1 MPLKQLVTK
10 RRDYS
15 RWRFFFCAGIGYS
28 VKIPMT
34 RAVKFDGRPIW
45 AEVSLGAL
53 THNLR
58 AIRSHVNSEFPRGP
72 KRKILAVIKSN
83 AYGHGIVPVARAL
96 SRVKADWFG
105 VTCSAEG
112 AELRESGIRE
122 PILIL
127 TGFWAGE
134 EERILK
140 NKLTPAIMRPEQLR
154 LLEKAAALSDKKR
167 GARKTKK
174 GSVDFHLKIDS
185 GMNRLGIQ
193 PSEIPA
199 FARVLS
205 ECPYLRLAGT
215 FTHIAS
221 SEVFTTE
228 QTNEQEKAFDAALA
242 CMKSIGLDPG
252 IVHMAN
258 SAAIVSR
265 PSTWRDMVRPGA
277 ILYGYHQFFEPSS
290 LNPEMEAKLSVKPV
304 LSFRARIISIKDLA
318 PGARVGY
325 NARWTAERPSRV
337 AVLAAGYADGLSR
350 ALSNKGRVIVR
361 GEFAPIIG
369 TVSMDLTAADVT
381 GINSARVGDIATIY
395 GADGDT
401 TQSVPDVAKIANTAS
416 AELLCALGKRV
427 PRFYLP

>member
-1 MPLKQLVTK
+1 
-10 RRDYS
+10 
-15 RWRFFFCAGIGYS
+15 
-28 VKIPMT
+28 MT
-34 RAVKFDGRPIW
+34 RTVKFDGRPIW

-58 AIRSHVNSEFPRGP
+58 AIRVHVNPAGTRGP
-72 KRKILAVIKSN
+72 RRKVLAVIKSN

-96 SRVKADWFG
+96 SKARADWFG

-122 PILIL
+122 PVLIL

-134 EERILK
+134 EKRILE
-140 NKLTPAIMRPEQLR
+140 NQLTPAIMRADQLR
-154 LLEKAAALSDKKR
+154 LLEKAAAR
-167 GARKTKK
+167 HRKSRK
-174 GSVDFHLKIDS
+174 GPVDFHLKLDT
-185 GMNRLGIQ
+185 GMNRLGIP

-199 FARVLS
+199 FARALAD
-205 ECPYLRLAGT
+205 CPHLRLAGT

-228 QTNEQEKAFDAALA
+228 QTIEQENTFEAALA
-242 CMKSIGLDPG
+242 CMRSLGLDPG

-277 ILYGYHQFFEPSS
+277 ILYGYHQFFEPSQ
-290 LNPEMEAKLSVKPV
+290 LNPEMEAELSVRPV
-304 LSFRARIISIKDLA
+304 LSFRARIISIKDLP
-318 PGARVGY
+318 PGSRVGY
-325 NARWTAERPSRV
+325 NARWTASTPSRV
-337 AVLAAGYADGLSR
+337 AVLAAGYADGLVR
-350 ALSNKGRVIVR
+350 VLSNKGRVIVR
-361 GEFAPIIG
+361 GEIAPIIG
-369 TVSMDLTAADVT
+369 TVSMDLTTADVT
-381 GINSARVGDIATIY
+381 GIASARVGDIATIY
-395 GADGDT
+395 GTDGAT

-416 AELLCALGKRV
+416 ADLLCALGKRV

>member
-1 MPLKQLVTK
+1 
-10 RRDYS
+10 
-15 RWRFFFCAGIGYS
+15 
-28 VKIPMT
+28 MT
-34 RAVKFDGRPIW
+34 RTVKFDGRPIW

-58 AIRSHVNSEFPRGP
+58 AIREHVNPARPAGGPAGPR
-72 KRKILAVIKSN
+72 RKILAVIKSN

-96 SRVKADWFG
+96 SKARADWFG

-122 PILIL
+122 PVLIL

-134 EERILK
+134 EKRILD
-140 NKLTPAIMRPEQLR
+140 NHLTPAIMSADQLR
-154 LLEKAAALSDKKR
+154 LLEKAAAQQRKPRKR
-167 GARKTKK
+167 PF
-174 GSVDFHLKIDS
+174 DFHLKIDT
-185 GMNRLGIQ
+185 GMNRLGI
-193 PSEIPA
+193 PPTEIPA
-199 FARVLS
+199 FARALANCEHV
-205 ECPYLRLAGT
+205 RLAGT

-228 QTNEQEKAFDAALA
+228 QTLEQEKTFEAALA
-242 CMKSIGLDPG
+242 CMRSLGLDPG

-277 ILYGYHQFFEPSS
+277 ILYGYHQFFEPSD
-290 LNPEMEAKLSVKPV
+290 LNPEMEAKLSVRPV
-304 LSFRARIISIKDLA
+304 LSFRARIVSIKDLP

-325 NARWTAERPSRV
+325 NARWTATGPSRV
-337 AVLAAGYADGLSR
+337 AVLAAGYADGLLR
-350 ALSNKGRVIVR
+350 VLSNKGRVIVR
-361 GEFAPIIG
+361 GEIAPIIG
-369 TVSMDLTAADVT
+369 TVSMDLTTADVT
-381 GINSARVGDIATIY
+381 GIASARVGDIATIY
-395 GADGDT
+395 GTDGGT

-416 AELLCALGKRV
+416 ADLLCALGKRV

>member
-1 MPLKQLVTK
+1 
-10 RRDYS
+10 
-15 RWRFFFCAGIGYS
+15 
-28 VKIPMT
+28 MT
-34 RAVKFDGRPIW
+34 QPVKFDGRPIW

-58 AIRSHVNSEFPRGP
+58 AIREHVNPARPAGGPSGSRGP
-72 KRKILAVIKSN
+72 RRKVLAVIKSN

-96 SRVKADWFG
+96 SKARADWFG

-122 PILIL
+122 PVLIL

-134 EERILK
+134 EKRILD
-140 NKLTPAIMRPEQLR
+140 NHLTPAVMSADQLR
-154 LLEKAAALSDKKR
+154 LLEKAAARS
-167 GARKTKK
+167 RKSRK
-174 GSVDFHLKIDS
+174 GPVDFHLKIDT
-185 GMNRLGIQ
+185 GMNRLGIP
-193 PSEIPA
+193 PSEVPA
-199 FARVLS
+199 FARALAD
-205 ECPYLRLAGT
+205 CPHLRLAGT

-228 QTNEQEKAFDAALA
+228 QTIEQERTFDAALA
-242 CMKSIGLDPG
+242 CMRSLGLDPG

-277 ILYGYHQFFEPSS
+277 ILYGYHQFFEPSA
-290 LNPEMEAKLSVKPV
+290 LNPEMEAKLPVRPV
-304 LSFRARIISIKDLA
+304 LSFRARIISIKDLP

-325 NARWTAERPSRV
+325 NARWTATGPSRV
-337 AVLAAGYADGLSR
+337 AVLAAGYADGLLR
-350 ALSNKGRVIVR
+350 VLSNKGRVIVR
-361 GEFAPIIG
+361 GKIAPIIG
-369 TVSMDLTAADVT
+369 TVSMDLTTADVT
-381 GINSARVGDIATIY
+381 GIASARVGDIATIY
-395 GADGDT
+395 GTDGGT

-416 AELLCALGKRV
+416 ADLLCALGKRV

>member
-1 MPLKQLVTK
+1 
-10 RRDYS
+10 
-15 RWRFFFCAGIGYS
+15 
-28 VKIPMT
+28 MT
-34 RAVKFDGRPIW
+34 RPVKFDGRPIW

-58 AIRSHVNSEFPRGP
+58 AIRNHINPAGARGP
-72 KRKILAVIKSN
+72 RRKILAVIKSN

-96 SRVKADWFG
+96 SRAHADWFG

-134 EERILK
+134 EKRILE
-140 NKLTPAIMRPEQLR
+140 NHLTPAIMRPEQLR
-154 LLEKAAALSDKKR
+154 LLEKAAVRSH
-167 GARKTKK
+167 GARKPRKAP
-174 GSVDFHLKIDS
+174 VDFHLKIDS
-185 GMNRLGIQ
+185 GMNRLGIA
-193 PSEIPA
+193 PLEIPA
-199 FARVLS
+199 FARVLAD
-205 ECPYLRLAGT
+205 CPHLRLAGT

-221 SEVFTTE
+221 SEVFTTD
-228 QTNEQEKAFDAALA
+228 QTIEQEKTFQAALA
-242 CMKSIGLDPG
+242 CMRSLGLDPG

-265 PSTWRDMVRPGA
+265 PSTWYQMVRPGA
-277 ILYGYHQFFEPSS
+277 ILYGYHQFFEPASF
-290 LNPEMEAKLSVKPV
+290 NPEMEAKLPVRPV
-304 LSFRARIISIKDLA
+304 LSFRARIISLKDLA

-325 NARWTAERPSRV
+325 NARWTAEKQSRV
-337 AVLAAGYADGLSR
+337 AVLAAGYADGLVR
-350 ALSNKGRVIVR
+350 VLSNKGRVIVR
-361 GEFAPIIG
+361 GQFAPIIG

-381 GINSARVGDIATIY
+381 GISSVRVGDIATIY
-395 GADGDT
+395 GTDGGT
-401 TQSVPDVAKIANTAS
+401 TQSVPDVARIASTAS